1 MGIPLLLAVI
11 LATAPPAPAK
21 LSEPDAQQL
30 QEAATEEVLANIKA
44 GDLNAATQNVE
55 ELLRNSPENPA
66 ALNLLG
72 SVQTKKK
79 DYAAARAT
87 FKKILATDPSF
98 FPARFNLGEILF
110 LEKNYPAAREHFQA
124 MRAADPK
131 NELLQFKV
139 VMCDIQ
145 AGDEN
150 SARRVLRGM
159 RFPGDS
165 PAWYYANAALENK
178 LGNTAQARRLVRTAR
193 EIFGEKTE
201 LFDDSFETIGLKF

>member
-1 MGIPLLLAVI
+1 MGIPLLLAVL

-21 LSEPDAQQL
+21 LTEPDAAQL
-30 QEAATEEVLANIKA
+30 QETATEEVLANIKA
-44 GDLNAATQNVE
+44 GELDAATANVE
-55 ELLRNSPENPA
+55 ELLKTSPGNPA

-79 DYAAARAT
+79 DYTAARAT
-87 FKKILATDPSF
+87 FEKILAADPSF
-98 FPARFNLGEILF
+98 FPAQFNLGEILF
-110 LEKNYPAAREHFQA
+110 LEKNYPAAREHFAA
-124 MRAADPK
+124 MRSSDPK

-139 VMCDIQ
+139 VLCDIQ
-145 AGDEN
+145 AGDEE

-165 PAWYYANAALENK
+165 PAWYYANAAMENNQ
-178 LGNTAQARRLVRTAR
+178 GNKDQARRLVRTAR